1 VHRDLF
7 SKNENLRMNA
17 SDESDH
23 KKKEQ
28 EKRKGKEDTNMLAK
42 SIIKNG
48 LHTTSSRSYFYSQR
62 IITTGAHRR
71 LSSSSSS
78 SSSSIEFAA
87 TPDVCDDVGDER
99 IRVIDP
105 TLGLKNLGGR
115 KKFGGQVVT
124 VKCYED
130 NSMIKHLAKN
140 VNGTGKVIVVDGGG
154 SKRRALLGDMVATD
168 CINNGWEGLVIYGCI
183 RDVDEISN
191 MKDLGVHAL
200 GTHPQ
205 KTIKRNEGQ
214 INIPITFGGITI
226 NNDDW
231 IVCDNN
237 GIVVNEIDPRQ
248 EREKQ
253 RKTDE
258 EN

>member
-1 VHRDLF
+1 MHRDLF

-78 SSSSIEFAA
+78 SSSIEFAA

-99 IRVIDP
+99 IRVVDP

>member
-1 VHRDLF
+1 MRVMR
-7 SKNENLRMNA
+7 
-17 SDESDH
+17 DESDH

-78 SSSSIEFAA
+78 SSSIEFAA

-99 IRVIDP
+99 IRVVDP